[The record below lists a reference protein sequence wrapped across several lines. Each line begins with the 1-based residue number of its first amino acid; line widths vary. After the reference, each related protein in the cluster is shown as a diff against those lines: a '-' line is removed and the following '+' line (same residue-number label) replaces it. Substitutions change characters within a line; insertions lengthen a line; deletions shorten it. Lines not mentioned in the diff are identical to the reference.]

1 MRLDKYLSEM
11 GAGTRSE
18 LKKAV
23 RAGRVTVNGVKVK
36 DAAMHVEKDD
46 VICMDGE
53 RVAYEQF
60 VYYLMNKP
68 AGVIS
73 ATEDTRDRTVLD
85 LLDGQQRKGL
95 FPVGRLDR
103 DTEGLLL
110 ITNDGPLAH
119 ALLSPSRHVEKE
131 YFVRLR
137 GPIGTQYADR
147 LKAGI
152 VISGGYRCMPADM
165 KQLSDDTCTVILR
178 EGKFHEIKRMFEA
191 LGNQVEYLQR
201 LRMKN
206 LVLDESLEPGD
217 YRPLS
222 EEEIEDL
229 RESLR

>member
-85 LLDGQQRKGL
+85 LLGQ
-95 FPVGRLDR
+95 
-103 DTEGLLL
+103 
-110 ITNDGPLAH
+110 
-119 ALLSPSRHVEKE
+119 
-131 YFVRLR
+131 
-137 GPIGTQYADR
+137 
-147 LKAGI
+147 
-152 VISGGYRCMPADM
+152 GYRRAA
-165 KQLSDDTCTVILR
+165 SDH
-178 EGKFHEIKRMFEA
+178 K
-191 LGNQVEYLQR
+191 
-201 LRMKN
+201 
-206 LVLDESLEPGD
+206 
-217 YRPLS
+217 
-222 EEEIEDL
+222 
-229 RESLR
+229 

>member
-1 MRLDKYLSEM
+1 MRLDRFLANS
-11 GAGTRSE
+11 GAGTRNE
-18 LKKAV
+18 VKKMIREGIV
-23 RAGRVTVNGVKVK
+23 SLNGETVKKGSMQVDEDN
-36 DAAMHVEKDD
+36 DS
-46 VICMDGE
+46 ICIGGD
-53 RVAYEQF
+53 RIIYHRY
-60 VYYLMNKP
+60 VYFMLNKP
-68 AGVIS
+68 AGYIS
-73 ATEDTRDRTVLD
+73 ATEGNEPTVMD
-85 LLDGQQRKGL
+85 LIGEPYNGM
-95 FPVGRLDR
+95 FPCGRLDR

>member
-1 MRLDKYLSEM
+1 MRLDRFLANS
-11 GAGTRSE
+11 GAGTRNE
-18 LKKAV
+18 VKKMIREGIV
-23 RAGRVTVNGVKVK
+23 SVNGETVKKGSVQV
-36 DAAMHVEKDD
+36 DEDNDSVCIGYDRIINH
-46 VICMDGE
+46 
-53 RVAYEQF
+53 RY
-60 VYYLMNKP
+60 VYFMLNKP
-68 AGVIS
+68 AGYIS
-73 ATEDTRDRTVLD
+73 ATEGNEPTVMD
-85 LLDGQQRKGL
+85 LIGEPYNGM
-95 FPVGRLDR
+95 FPCGRLDR

-165 KQLSDDTCTVILR
+165 KQLSEDTCTVILR

-206 LVLDESLEPGD
+206 LVLDEDLQPGD